1 MVQGYYS
8 LEEAAKLLGMPTE
21 DLKGMAQRREIR
33 AFSDGGSWKFRNQ
46 DVDELSRT
54 RSLGSD
60 PEIRLAGA
68 PASRKGDDIMDDSDE
83 QVLLDESAL
92 SGIRLDSGADS
103 EVTVIGMRGG
113 PHDSGSDV
121 RLVLNDESQQ
131 SDSDVRLV
139 PDSGAKIDF
148 GPVPRPDDHSDDEVP
163 LGAAGA
169 KAPSDSDIRLSF
181 EDSAVG
187 KKKSGGKAADMGRTE
202 EIINL
207 DDSSKILGKSAG
219 GSSSGGSSARM
230 KRPKPAPSDSD
241 SDFKFDD
248 VAAGFKLEGDSSSDF
263 EITGFESSDE
273 VVDIGKEKKKSDSG
287 KLADSDSS
295 KTKGL
300 ESIRLADD
308 SDIGLGK
315 PDDSD
320 LTSGGPDSG
329 INLAAPDDSGIS
341 LEESGSGSDSEFELS
356 LDSESENDIFETDE
370 LPAFKDEDSSGGDA
384 KTAAVAAGGKK
395 DKAKPKRKEEE
406 TEVSSDSD
414 FELALDDEYDSEQES
429 GSEVVAI
436 DEESSS
442 VTDDTGVVATAVED
456 EDYDDFDDE
465 LVPTG
470 GAVAAV
476 PKARASAVAAAAQVP
491 WQGWL
496 LAPLTLTTILL
507 IVVGMMMF
515 EVMRNA
521 WSYNTPYKI
530 TGPIIEWIAGF
541 SKGG

>member
-54 RSLGSD
+54 RSLGSE
-60 PEIRLAGA
+60 PEIRLAGT
-68 PASRKGDDIMDDSDE
+68 PAKGKGDDIMDDSDE

-148 GPVPRPDDHSDDEVP
+148 GSMPKPEDHSDDEVP
-163 LGAAGA
+163 LGAPGA

-187 KKKSGGKAADMGRTE
+187 KKKSGGKAADLGRTE

-207 DDSSKILGKSAG
+207 DDSSRILSRSAG
-219 GSSSGGSSARM
+219 GSSSSSGRM
-230 KRPKPAPSDSD
+230 KRPTPPPSDSD

-320 LTSGGPDSG
+320 ITSGGPDSG

-356 LDSESENDIFETDE
+356 LDSESEGDIFETDE
-370 LPAFKDEDSSGGDA
+370 LPAFKDEDSSGEQ

-395 DKAKPKRKEEE
+395 EKAKPKKEEE

-476 PKARASAVAAAAQVP
+476 PKARASVVAAAAQVP

-521 WSYNTPYKI
+521 WSYNTPYRI